1 MCQPDRSAAI
11 VFTLT
16 LNILPVSFNAI
27 VNAYECRRLMMTT
40 TMTLRLDDETND
52 RLTNLAGAT
61 DRSKAYLAMQALKVF
76 LENNEWQV
84 LEIKEALAE
93 ADAADP
99 DQFVDN
105 DTVIAW
111 METWGTKHESDPPLR

>member
-1 MCQPDRSAAI
+1 
-11 VFTLT
+11 
-16 LNILPVSFNAI
+16 
-27 VNAYECRRLMMTT
+27 MTT